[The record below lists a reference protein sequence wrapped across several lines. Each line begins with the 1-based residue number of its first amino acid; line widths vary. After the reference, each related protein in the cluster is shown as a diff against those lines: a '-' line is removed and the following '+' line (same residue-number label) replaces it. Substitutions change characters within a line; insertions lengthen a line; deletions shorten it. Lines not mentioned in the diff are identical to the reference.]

1 MPLAYKYIPRWAIML
16 LDIFLSII
24 ALILAY
30 IVRFNFN
37 LNILNSSLIY
47 KILLLV
53 ISVRFVLFVVF
64 KTNAGIIRYT
74 SIRDAI
80 RIFLV
85 VMLGSIFF
93 VIANFVSYY
102 FISGKF
108 IIPLS
113 VIVLEFS
120 LTVLLLN
127 AYRLLVRISY
137 MELHNPS
144 KKRSKVVIYGAG
156 ESGYIT
162 KRSLDRDVGTKH
174 KVAAFIDDNLK
185 KAGKKLEGVNIYGP
199 DKLESI
205 IQKESIEHIIIA
217 IQNIASEKKKMII
230 EIALRHNIDIM
241 NVPPVSKWINGELSF
256 NQIKTINIESLLERD
271 VIKLDESKIKQQLT
285 GKVVLITGAAGSIGS
300 EIVRQL
306 LNYSLKKLILVDNG
320 ETALYHLELELQQ
333 NRSNISYEFI
343 VGDIRHK
350 KRMESIFIKYQ
361 PNVIYHAAAYKHV
374 PLMELN
380 PGEAVNTNIIG
391 TKNIADLA
399 LKYQASSFVMVST
412 DKAVNPTSV
421 MGATK
426 RIAEIYTQA
435 LNYKTK
441 TKYITTRFGN
451 VLGSNGSVIP
461 LFKKQIE
468 KGGPITIT
476 HPEITRYFM
485 TIPEACQLVL
495 EAGAMSEGGEIFIFD
510 MGKSVKIINLAKK
523 MIRLSGLTLGKDI
536 QIQYIG
542 LRPGEKL
549 YEELLTTGENTIRTY
564 HPRIMIAKIQ
574 KYEYQ
579 SINKD
584 IEDLGVILSNGDV
597 NKIVGKMKEIVPE
610 YKSNNSIFEEIDY
623 KNSVNTL

>member
-53 ISVRFVLFVVF
+53 ISVRFVLFAVF

-93 VIANFVSYY
+93 VITNFVSYY

-174 KVAAFIDDNLK
+174 KVVAFIDDNLK

-199 DKLESI
+199 DKLETI
-205 IQKESIEHIIIA
+205 IQKENIEHIIIA
-217 IQNIASEKKKMII
+217 IQDIASEKKKMII
-230 EIALRHNIDIM
+230 EIALRHNIDVM

-343 VGDIRHK
+343 VGDIRHN

-361 PNVIYHAAAYKHV
+361 PHVIYHAAAYKHV

-549 YEELLTTGENTIRTY
+549 YEELLTTGENTIKTY

-574 KYEYQ
+574 KYKYQ

-623 KNSVNTL
+623 KNRVNSL